1 MFERMAIKNFRVFR
15 ELNVEKLG
23 PINLFTGENNVGK
36 TTLLEAMFLLSGAG
50 NPEMAINANVLRGWV
65 NGNGVPAGAPLWR
78 ELFAGLDIGKA
89 ITLAATHRS
98 LGELLLEVEPG
109 PPQELTSITPTNGNG
124 NPPSATTNVP
134 DERSLSFAFSRQGEQ
149 VAQGSIRLSG
159 SGLKMSRPMV
169 DVPFPA
175 TILVSRSGS
184 AQEDAGHLGR
194 LRRKKRG
201 DLLLEALRIVE
212 PKLQSIEENSASGTP
227 MIWGDLGLP
236 ELVPLPVMG
245 EGMTRIA
252 RIVLAISSTP
262 NGLVLVDEIE
272 TGLHHSVLEKFW
284 RVVETAARQFD
295 TQVFATTHSFECVQA
310 AHQALADPAGAT
322 GAGEA
327 VCNDAFCLHRL
338 DLLDN
343 EFRCIT
349 YSAEAIA
356 GAIEHGLDVR

>member
-65 NGNGVPAGAPLWR
+65 DGNGLPAAAPLWR
-78 ELFAGLDIGKA
+78 ELFASLDISKA
-89 ITLAATHRS
+89 ITLAVTHRS

-134 DERSLSFAFSRQGEQ
+134 DERSLSFSFSRQGEQ
-149 VAQGSIRLSG
+149 VVHSSIRLSG
-159 SGLKMSRPMV
+159 SGLAVSRPMV

-175 TILVSRSGS
+175 IILVSRSGS
-184 AQEDAGHLGR
+184 AQEDAIRLGK
-194 LRRKKRG
+194 LRREKRG
-201 DLLLEALRIVE
+201 DLLLDALRIVE
-212 PKLQSIEENSASGTP
+212 PKLQSIEDNSASGTP

-262 NGLVLVDEIE
+262 NGLVLVDETE

-284 RVVETAARQFD
+284 RVVEAAARQFN

-310 AHQALADPAGAT
+310 AHRALADPAGAT
-322 GAGEA
+322 GTGEA
-327 VCNDAFCLHRL
+327 VHNDAFCLHRL

-343 EFRCIT
+343 EVRCIT
-349 YSAEAIA
+349 YSADAIA
-356 GAIEHGLDVR
+356 GAIEHGLEVR

>member
-1 MFERMAIKNFRVFR
+1 MLERMTIKNFRVFR

-23 PINLFTGENNVGK
+23 SINLFTGQNNAGK

-50 NPEMAINANVLRGWV
+50 NPEMAINANVLRGSV
-65 NGNGVPAGAPLWR
+65 NGNGVPAAAPLWK
-78 ELFAGLDIGKA
+78 ELFANLDVSKA
-89 ITLAATHRS
+89 ITLTAMHRS
-98 LGELLLEVEPG
+98 LGELLLKVEPG
-109 PPQELTSITPTNGNG
+109 PPQEVTSITPTNGND
-124 NPPSATTNVP
+124 NPPSATTNVSN
-134 DERSLSFAFSRQGEQ
+134 ERSLSFSFSRQGEQ
-149 VAQGSIRLSG
+149 VTQGSIRLSG
-159 SGLKMSRPMV
+159 SGLEVSRPMV

-184 AQEDAGHLGR
+184 AQEDARHLGR

-212 PKLQSIEENSASGTP
+212 PKLQSIEDNSASGTP
-227 MIWGDLGLP
+227 MIWGDVGLP

-272 TGLHHSVLEKFW
+272 NGLHHSVLEKFW
-284 RVVETAARQFD
+284 QVVETAARQFD
-295 TQVFATTHSFECVQA
+295 VQVFATTHSFECAQA
-310 AHQALADPAGAT
+310 AHRALPST
-322 GAGEA
+322 
-327 VCNDAFCLHRL
+327 AFRLHRL
-338 DLLDN
+338 EIVDN
-343 EFRCIT
+343 ESRCVT
-349 YSAEAIA
+349 YSDDAAA

>member
-15 ELNVEKLG
+15 DLNVEKLG
-23 PINLFTGENNVGK
+23 SINLFTGQNNVGK

-50 NPEMAINANVLRGWV
+50 DPRLVISSNVLRSSAD
-65 NGNGVPAGAPLWR
+65 GNGVQPAAPYWK
-78 ELFAGLDIGKA
+78 ELFANLDISKA

-98 LGELLLEVEPG
+98 LGELLLKVEPG
-109 PPQELTSITPTNGNG
+109 LPQEVTSISPTNGNG

-134 DERSLSFAFSRQGEQ
+134 DERSLSFSFSRKGEQ
-149 VAQGSIRLSG
+149 AAHGSIRLSG
-159 SGLKMSRPMV
+159 SGFEVSRPMV

-184 AQEDAGHLGR
+184 TQEYAVLLGK

-212 PKLQSIEENSASGTP
+212 PKLQSIEDNSASGTP
-227 MIWGDLGLP
+227 MIWGDVGLP

-272 TGLHHSVLEKFW
+272 NGLHHSVLENFW

-295 TQVFATTHSFECVQA
+295 VQVFATTHSFECVQA
-310 AHQALADPAGAT
+310 AHRALVNPASAT
-322 GAGEA
+322 GANEA
-327 VCNDAFCLHRL
+327 AQSDAFCLHRL
-338 DLLDN
+338 ELRDN
-343 EFRCIT
+343 EVRCVT
-349 YSAEAIA
+349 YSADAIA
-356 GAIEHGLDVR
+356 GAIEHGLEVR

>member
-23 PINLFTGENNVGK
+23 SINLFTGQNNVGK

-50 NPEMAINANVLRGWV
+50 DPRLVISANVLRGSV
-65 NGNGVPAGAPLWR
+65 DGNGVQPAAPYWK
-78 ELFAGLDIGKA
+78 ELFANLDISKA
-89 ITLAATHRS
+89 IALAATHRS
-98 LGELLLEVEPG
+98 LGELLLKVEPG
-109 PPQELTSITPTNGNG
+109 LPQEVTSISPTNGNG

-134 DERSLSFAFSRQGEQ
+134 DERSLSFSFSRKGEQ
-149 VAQGSIRLSG
+149 AAHGSIRLSG
-159 SGLKMSRPMV
+159 SGFEVSRPMV

-184 AQEDAGHLGR
+184 AQEYAVLLGK

-212 PKLQSIEENSASGTP
+212 PKLQSIEDNSASGTP
-227 MIWGDLGLP
+227 MIWGDVGLP

-272 TGLHHSVLEKFW
+272 NGLHHSVLENFW

-295 TQVFATTHSFECVQA
+295 VQVFATTHSFECVQA
-310 AHQALADPAGAT
+310 AHRALVGPEGAT
-322 GAGEA
+322 GANEA
-327 VCNDAFCLHRL
+327 AQSDAFCLHRL
-338 DLLDN
+338 ELRDN
-343 EFRCIT
+343 AVRCVT
-349 YSAEAIA
+349 YSADAIA
-356 GAIEHGLDVR
+356 GAIEHGLEVR

>member
-1 MFERMAIKNFRVFR
+1 MLERMAIKNFRVFR

-23 PINLFTGENNVGK
+23 SINLFTGRNNTGK

-50 NPEMAINANVLRGWV
+50 NPEMAVNTNVLRGSD
-65 NGNGVPAGAPLWR
+65 GNDVQPAAPRWK
-78 ELFAGLDIGKA
+78 ELFANLDVSKA
-89 ITLAATHRS
+89 ITLTAMHRS
-98 LGELLLEVEPG
+98 LGELLLKVEPG
-109 PPQELTSITPTNGNG
+109 PPQEVTSITPTNGND

-134 DERSLSFAFSRQGEQ
+134 DERSLSFSFSRQGAQ
-149 VAQGSIRLSG
+149 VTQGSIRLSG
-159 SGLKMSRPMV
+159 SDLEVSRPMV
-169 DVPFPA
+169 DVPFRA

-184 AQEDAGHLGR
+184 AQEDARHLGR

-212 PKLQSIEENSASGTP
+212 PKLQSIEDNSASGTP

-272 TGLHHSVLEKFW
+272 NGLHHSVLEKFW
-284 RVVETAARQFD
+284 QVVETAAHQFD
-295 TQVFATTHSFECVQA
+295 VQVFATTHSFECAQA
-310 AHQALADPAGAT
+310 AHRALPST
-322 GAGEA
+322 
-327 VCNDAFCLHRL
+327 AFRLHRL
-338 DLLDN
+338 EIVDN
-343 EFRCIT
+343 ESRCVT
-349 YSAEAIA
+349 YSDAAAA